1 MIQETNQTNSYLTF
15 RLANQT
21 FATNVN
27 KVMNILEMIPITRV
41 PKAPAQLK
49 GVINLRGM
57 VLPVIDARIRMGMQS
72 EEYSKNTCI
81 LVMKINSDFDE
92 ILVGTIVDAVHE
104 VIEVNQGIIM
114 PPQTVG
120 AKYKTKFTQ
129 GIIPFKE
136 KFIMLLDIDSMLS
149 VQQQMIAE

>member
-1 MIQETNQTNSYLTF
+1 MNQDTNQTNSYLTF

-21 FATNVN
+21 FAANVN

-57 VLPVIDARIRMGMQS
+57 VLPVIDARVRMGMPS

-81 LVMKINSDFDE
+81 LVMKINSELDE
-92 ILVGTIVDAVHE
+92 ILVGTIVDAVQE
-104 VIEVNQGIIM
+104 VIEINDGIIM
-114 PPQTVG
+114 PPQTIG
-120 AKYKTKFTQ
+120 AKYKTKFVN
-129 GIIPFKE
+129 GIIPYKE
-136 KFIMLLDIDSMLS
+136 KFIMLLDIDTMLS
-149 VQQQMIAE
+149 VQQQVFTE